1 MTIATPVQRQIVFYL
16 AQDFTLLAF
25 SSAIEALR
33 LANEVLG
40 VEAYTWRITTANG
53 GKVRSSCG
61 VAVESDLAIAA
72 ERQNLNSWQRP
83 SMVVVCGGKNI
94 ESHSDRAV
102 EAWLRECR
110 NRNIALAGV
119 CTGAH
124 VLANA
129 GLLDNKECVIHWENM
144 PGFAERFGSV
154 SLNTG
159 IYHIDSNIFTCAGGA
174 ATFDMMLHIIQRDY
188 DAAVVSDICALA
200 LVDRVRSAG
209 DRQRVPFAR
218 RVGAR
223 DTTVLDLVA
232 KMEQNLAEPLRMEEL
247 IGPSGLSRRQVERLF
262 QAELG
267 CSPARYYL
275 RLRLERAKLLLV
287 QTRIPIIEIA
297 IACGFI
303 SSSHF
308 SKCYRET
315 YGCSPLETR
324 GSITQGMRSRRATA
338 KKSGFDRE
346 TQFDTFDHRIPA

>member
-16 AQDFTLLAF
+16 VQDFTLLAF

-40 VEAYTWRITTANG
+40 VEAYTWRITAAND

-61 VAVESDLAIAA
+61 VAVESDIAIAA

-94 ESHSDRAV
+94 ERHSDRAV

-110 NRNIALAGV
+110 NRNVALAGV

-144 PGFAERFGSV
+144 PGFAERFGGV
-154 SLNTG
+154 SLGTG

-200 LVDRVRSAG
+200 LVDRVRTQG
-209 DRQRVPFAR
+209 DRQRLPFAQ

-223 DTTVLDLVA
+223 DATVLTLVA
-232 KMEQNLAEPLRMEEL
+232 RMEQNLTEPLRMEDL
-247 IGPSGLSRRQVERLF
+247 IGPVGLSRRQVERLF
-262 QAELG
+262 QNELG

-275 RLRLERAKLLLV
+275 RLRLERAQLLLV
-287 QTRIPIIEIA
+287 QTKIPVVEIA

-308 SKCYRET
+308 SKCYRES

-324 GSITQGMRSRRATA
+324 GSITQGMRSRRATVKTA
-338 KKSGFDRE
+338 GFDRGAQLE
-346 TQFDTFDHRIPA
+346 ELTQRISA